1 MQRRT
6 VLLIPSDDCD
16 WAGVRLALAAW
27 PDLRVIGEATTA
39 AHGVELA
46 MLLQPDI
53 IIAAAELEGTAILP
67 LLSELHRTA
76 CARSRIVLLASQPR
90 SADLAAIERV
100 EIAGYLLWSDL
111 STEAL
116 RHCLAAVIT
125 GDVVVISQAVATA
138 LLAARQRGSGAHSE
152 PVHLTAQEQ
161 VVLRRLAEGLTHKE
175 IAMAEGLSLRTVER
189 TTARLA
195 AKLKAPAQ
203 FVLGMKVTQLGVLDP

>member
-1 MQRRT
+1 MQRRP
-6 VLLIPSDDCD
+6 VLLIPSDDCG

-46 MLLQPDI
+46 LLLQPDI
-53 IIAAAELEGTAILP
+53 IIAAAELEGTAMLP

-76 CARSRIVLLASQPR
+76 CARSTIILLASQPR
-90 SADLAAIERV
+90 PADPAAIERV

-116 RHCLAAVIT
+116 RYCLAAVIT

-138 LLAARQRGSGAHSE
+138 LLAERQRGSGAHSE
-152 PVHLTAQEQ
+152 PVPLTARKRM
-161 VVLRRLAEGLTHKE
+161 VLRCLAEGRTHKE
-175 IAMAEGLSLRTVER
+175 IAVAEGLSPRTVER
-189 TTARLA
+189 TVARLEQ
-195 AKLKAPAQ
+195 KLGAPTQ
-203 FVLGMKVTQLGVLDP
+203 FVLGMKAAQLGLLDP